1 MLQIFKINID
11 GVKVSLPLL
20 ILMLLKLSKVFQ
32 MQETHVELPSS
43 FYLHQGFFRHVKKEV
58 CSMLHIG
65 IRNGC
70 GQERRQRQQP
80 AHHLEHLDLFLFFP
94 QNPRRTCG

>member
-1 MLQIFKINID
+1 MD

-43 FYLHQGFFRHVKKEV
+43 FYLHQGFVGILELFRHVKKEV

-70 GQERRQRQQP
+70 GQEKRQRQQP

-94 QNPRRTCG
+94 QNPGRTCG